1 MNKMSNKDI
10 MEYAPNSPLLKEMRK
25 PQIMHIKQQN
35 YGVRK
40 RRNRIKNN
48 RKGLRNG

>member
-1 MNKMSNKDI
+1 MNDRDI
-10 MEYAPNSPLLKEMRK
+10 VKYAPNSPLLREMRK
-25 PQIMHIKQQN
+25 PQIMHIKEQN

-40 RRNRIKNN
+40 LRNRIKNN